1 MTIDEFKAV
10 LAISKQYIVV
20 WKYTTVDG
28 HPVRKY
34 TAALIQEHEEDL
46 FDPIHDIKAEFVG
59 HTEKSAIKKLK
70 DWYHWE
76 ARQHANNR

>member
-10 LAISKQYIVV
+10 LAISKLHVVV

-34 TAALIQEHEEDL
+34 TAALIQEREEEL

-59 HTEKSAIKKLK
+59 HTKKSAIKKLK
-70 DWYHWE
+70 DWYYYE
-76 ARQHANNR
+76 GRKNGNR